1 MVRGD
6 TDAMATNVRSWIKN
20 DRSKEPTGNGDYKVL
35 LRSGDLPMDMIMAG
49 GHIKGQEY
57 DTIKNAIVE
66 NETML
71 LEALFRGVDANDGS
85 SAHSKYKGTRLVPVV
100 DSDYDVVREM
110 YVAVGMPEFTLD

>member
-1 MVRGD
+1 
-6 TDAMATNVRSWIKN
+6 
-20 DRSKEPTGNGDYKVL
+20 
-35 LRSGDLPMDMIMAG
+35 
-49 GHIKGQEY
+49 
-57 DTIKNAIVE
+57 
-66 NETML
+66 ML